1 MEPSGRNPS
10 QSAAN
15 GMPAQNGSDKR
26 KPLPWVATS
35 CLSRSMVR
43 MGSPVRFRRGLHQ
56 ADDQR
61 KCWSSWRSMR
71 YLPSREHI
79 PCWEALWAMVIRR

>member
-15 GMPAQNGSDKR
+15 GMPAKTAQTSETVAVG
-26 KPLPWVATS
+26 ATS

-43 MGSPVRFRRGLHQ
+43 NAMKKGL
-56 ADDQR
+56 
-61 KCWSSWRSMR
+61 
-71 YLPSREHI
+71 PG
-79 PCWEALWAMVIRR
+79 